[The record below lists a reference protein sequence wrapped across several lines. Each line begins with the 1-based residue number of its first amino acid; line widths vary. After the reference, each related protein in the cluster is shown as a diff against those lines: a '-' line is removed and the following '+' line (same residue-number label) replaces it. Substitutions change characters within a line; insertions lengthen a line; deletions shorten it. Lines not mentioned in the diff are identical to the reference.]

1 MNRYILILV
10 LFSGKLFSQQE
21 SFYSLYQFNM
31 QVINPAYAGAEGDQ
45 AFTLLNRSQWA
56 SIENAPKTTAFTYS
70 SVRKKSVGL
79 GISVVSDNVFVEQQ
93 TFAYVDFSYQLKM
106 SEESSLY
113 LGLKAGGNFYKSDPT
128 GLTSYSN
135 GNDPAQRVLNQFNP
149 NIGAGAYYQ
158 SEKYW
163 VSFSIPRLFNTNRDN
178 DLVVTA
184 KDRVHTYL
192 GAGMLYKL
200 NDIFSL
206 KPSLMYRKVK
216 GLPGSVDLTSF
227 ISYQNY
233 FELGMSY
240 RTNASTAILAVFKPL
255 NGLKIGY
262 AYETPAE
269 QTLSGISLKTHEI
282 VLKINLGDIV
292 HSKVV
297 EEEKEVE
304 ENQQT
309 N

>member
-21 SFYSLYQFNM
+21 SFYSLYQYNM
-31 QVINPAYAGAEGDQ
+31 QVINPAYAGAEGNET
-45 AFTLLNRSQWA
+45 FTLLNRSQWA

-70 SVRKKSVGL
+70 SARKRSVGL

-93 TFAYVDFSYQLKM
+93 TFAYVDFSYKLKM
-106 SEESSLY
+106 TEASSLY
-113 LGLKAGGNFYKSDPT
+113 LGLKAGGNFYKSDPM
-128 GLTSYSN
+128 GLMGYSSA
-135 GNDPAQRVLNQFNP
+135 NDPAQRVLNQFNP

-163 VSFSIPRLFNTNRDN
+163 VSFSIPRLFNSNRDS

-192 GAGMLYKL
+192 GAGMLYPL
-200 NDIFSL
+200 NDTFSI
-206 KPSLMYRKVK
+206 KPSFMYRKVK
-216 GLPGSVDLTSF
+216 GLPGSFDLTGF
-227 ISYQNY
+227 IAYQNY

-240 RTNASTAILAVFKPL
+240 RSNASTSILAVFNPL

-262 AYETPAE
+262 AYETPSE

-282 VLKINLGDIV
+282 ILKINLGDIV
-292 HSKVV
+292 QPKIV
-297 EEEKEVE
+297 EEVQEVE
-304 ENQQT
+304 ENEQT
-309 N
+309 D

>member
-113 LGLKAGGNFYKSDPT
+113 
-128 GLTSYSN
+128 
-135 GNDPAQRVLNQFNP
+135 
-149 NIGAGAYYQ
+149 
-158 SEKYW
+158 
-163 VSFSIPRLFNTNRDN
+163 
-178 DLVVTA
+178 
-184 KDRVHTYL
+184 
-192 GAGMLYKL
+192 
-200 NDIFSL
+200 
-206 KPSLMYRKVK
+206 
-216 GLPGSVDLTSF
+216 
-227 ISYQNY
+227 
-233 FELGMSY
+233 
-240 RTNASTAILAVFKPL
+240 
-255 NGLKIGY
+255 
-262 AYETPAE
+262 
-269 QTLSGISLKTHEI
+269 
-282 VLKINLGDIV
+282 
-292 HSKVV
+292 
-297 EEEKEVE
+297 
-304 ENQQT
+304 
-309 N
+309 